1 MPQRTLLPWLVS
13 SPLSFLWI
21 STDCASSFRA
31 HPPAPGVWSLYASLC
46 PGWFNCSNASVPF
59 SEKPSPCASLE
70 EPRRNPGEAAVGMF
84 GRLHFSEVSTHLP
97 MPVAA
102 LLRGPLGASPP
113 PPPPICAGCPQLRLS
128 GPTHGLGHLQGWA
141 PTALGS
147 SAGATPLWVN
157 SFLT

>member
-102 LLRGPLGASPP
+102 LLGGPLGASLPP
-113 PPPPICAGCPQLRLS
+113 PQYVLAAPSSGCQGLPMALGTCRDGHPQLWAAVPALHPS
-128 GPTHGLGHLQGWA
+128 G
-141 PTALGS
+141 
-147 SAGATPLWVN
+147 
-157 SFLT
+157 